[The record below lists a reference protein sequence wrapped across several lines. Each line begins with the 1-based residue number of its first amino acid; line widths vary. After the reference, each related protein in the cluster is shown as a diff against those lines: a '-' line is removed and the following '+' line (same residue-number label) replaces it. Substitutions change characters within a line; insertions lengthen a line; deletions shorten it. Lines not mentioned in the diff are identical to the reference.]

1 MTPGGHPLTR
11 ACVLVPMKRF
21 ALAKSRLSARLAEA
35 ERSALARAMFERVL
49 DAARGDGCSTCVITN
64 GDDVAE
70 VARHAGA
77 HVLRDPQPMA
87 ALGELIDHGLVWLSA
102 RGAERALILMADLPQ
117 ILPSDVRTC
126 LDELDAVDMAVCA
139 DRRRRSTNALALRLP
154 FAAPTAFGH
163 PDSYREHLARAA
175 SLGLRVREL
184 PNARLA
190 HDVDTEE
197 DLPRR

>member
-1 MTPGGHPLTR
+1 MTLMR

-21 ALAKSRLSARLAEA
+21 ALAKSRLSTRLAEA
-35 ERSALARAMFERVL
+35 ERAALARSLFERVL
-49 DAARGDGCSTCVITN
+49 FAARGDEFSTCVITN

-70 VARHAGA
+70 LAQRAGA
-77 HVLRDPQPMA
+77 QVLHDPQPTA
-87 ALGELIDHGLVWLSA
+87 ALGELIDHGLAWVNA
-102 RGAERALILMADLPQ
+102 RGAARALILMADLPQ

-126 LDELDAVDMAVCA
+126 LDTLDEVDMAVCA

-163 PDSYREHLARAA
+163 PDSYREHLSRAA

-197 DLPRR
+197 DLPRA